1 MKLDDVD
8 WDHERIHITSPKTAR
23 HAAHESRMIPL
34 FPELRPYLEAVCEA
48 APAGT
53 EYVINRYR
61 DAKKNLRT
69 HMTRIVK
76 NAGLVPWLRIFHNL
90 RSSRQTELAET
101 FPSHAV
107 CKWIGNSPPGGAEAL
122 SANDR

>member
-1 MKLDDVD
+1 
-8 WDHERIHITSPKTAR
+8 
-23 HAAHESRMIPL
+23 MIPL